1 MTDTQIN
8 VSFQAREDAV
18 RDAIDRL
25 ISRLR
30 PWGLDSDMAGT
41 VELVIAEALNNVV
54 EHAYANT
61 SPPCP
66 VHVACEKLA
75 DGVSIRIVDEGAE
88 MPEGQLPLGLPP
100 DVDVDLM
107 DLPEGGFGW
116 FLIRDL
122 ARDVQYHRDGTQ
134 NVLNLRLDLALS

>member
-1 MTDTQIN
+1 MTNTQIN

-25 ISRLR
+25 MTQLR

-66 VHVACEKLA
+66 VHLACERQA
-75 DGVSIRIVDEGAE
+75 GGVSICIVDEGAE
-88 MPEGQLPLGLPP
+88 MPEGQLPMGLAP

-122 ARDVQYHRDGTQ
+122 AQDVEYRRAGAQ

>member
-1 MTDTQIN
+1 MEQATFN
-8 VSFQAREDAV
+8 VSFQARQDAV
-18 RDAIDRL
+18 RDAIERL
-25 ISRLR
+25 ITGLQ

-66 VHVACEKLA
+66 VHIACERQPN
-75 DGVSIRIVDEGAE
+75 GVLIRIMDEGSE
-88 MPEGQLPLGLPP
+88 MPNGALPMGLAP

-122 ARDVQYHRDGTQ
+122 AKDVEYHRDGAH
-134 NVLNLRLDLALS
+134 NILNLRLDLATT

>member
-1 MTDTQIN
+1 MEQATFN
-8 VSFQAREDAV
+8 VTFQAREDAV
-18 RDAIDRL
+18 RDAIDSL
-25 ISRLR
+25 ITGLR

-66 VHVACEKLA
+66 VHIACRRQA
-75 DGVSIRIVDEGAE
+75 DGVLISITDEGTE
-88 MPEGQLPLGLPP
+88 MPNGTLPVGLAPDL
-100 DVDVDLM
+100 DVDTM

-122 ARDVQYHRDGTQ
+122 AKDVEYHRDGAQ
-134 NVLNLRLDLALS
+134 NILNLRLDLATT